1 MTDQELLLLTQLAT
15 KLGTTVEFLWAVLL
29 KQAFVS
35 GIKSIIAIVLMW
47 SITIALVV
55 FLVKKKFEDDS
66 HDLPAIGAS
75 IALVLGFNC
84 LLFLFLEGGNAI
96 TALFNPEYWALNH
109 IAYMFR

>member
-29 KQAFVS
+29 KQAMVS

-47 SITIALVV
+47 SIVISSVV
-55 FLVKKKFEDDS
+55 FLVKKKFEDES
-66 HDLPAIGAS
+66 PEAIIGAILTCALGLVS
-75 IALVLGFNC
+75 ILVL
-84 LLFLFLEGGNAI
+84 LLEGGSAI

>member
-47 SITIALVV
+47 SITISLVV
-55 FLVKKKFEDDS
+55 FLVKKKFENES
-66 HDLPAIGAS
+66 PEAILGAIFAS
-75 IALVLGFNC
+75 ILGLVSI
-84 LLFLFLEGGNAI
+84 LLLLLEGGSAI